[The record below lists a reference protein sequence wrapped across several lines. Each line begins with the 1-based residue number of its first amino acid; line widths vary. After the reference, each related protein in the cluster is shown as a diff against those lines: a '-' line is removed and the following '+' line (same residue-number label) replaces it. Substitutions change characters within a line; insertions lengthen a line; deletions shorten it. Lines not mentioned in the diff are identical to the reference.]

1 MKTLVFVLVAL
12 CTLIFGSLSWKST
25 ATATDLQKRKA
36 VTEFAKPVTVQ
47 GIVLEGTY
55 LFVHDEA
62 AMARGD
68 ACTYIYKGEAEMRDR
83 LVASFHCIH
92 VQRAKVNN
100 FILRSR
106 ETAPGVHE
114 LVEFQ
119 FSGETVGHGVP
130 SAPNVAVVPLV
141 N

>member
-1 MKTLVFVLVAL
+1 MKTLVFVSVAL

-25 ATATDLQKRKA
+25 ASAPDLQKRKA
-36 VTEFAKPVTVQ
+36 VTEFARPVTVQ

-68 ACTYIYKGEAEMRDR
+68 ACTYIYKGEAEMRDQ

-106 ETAPGVHE
+106 ETAPGIHE

-130 SAPNVAVVPLV
+130 PAPNVAVVPLV